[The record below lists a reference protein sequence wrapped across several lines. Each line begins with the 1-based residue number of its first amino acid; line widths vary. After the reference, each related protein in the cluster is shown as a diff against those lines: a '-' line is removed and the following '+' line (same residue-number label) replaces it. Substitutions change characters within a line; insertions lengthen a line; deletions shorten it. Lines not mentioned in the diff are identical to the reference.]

1 MWEFWRGKLNTDHT
15 SPRSNVFPLKA
26 NDQRGSAVVNF
37 KDLNLSVDE
46 LPDDVHTDSSYH
58 EDEDP
63 TNKAAIIRTKGIRS
77 DAQKNKLI
85 IIMVGL
91 PGRGK
96 TFLCN
101 KLKCYLNWLGH
112 NTSHFNVGNYRRLQ
126 KEGHEM
132 QDASFFDSQNKLGLE
147 ARSRALMTAI
157 DDVMSFLTENNGQV
171 DIFDATN
178 TTTDRRQMLIATF
191 HGRCQYIFI
200 ESICNDT
207 QVLENNYRYKM
218 KYSPDYQGLD
228 TEVALNDFKERI
240 AKYNEVYEPIND
252 RRLHYIKLIDM
263 IPDTIA
269 KLPANIPMTANT
281 GATSHHTGLQT
292 APH

>member
-178 TTTDRRQMLIATF
+178 TTTDRRQMLVSLPGGLYRLCQPSMDVGFFRLCLRAAGHCEARCGQEKRCCNSSSCPVADVTTVL
-191 HGRCQYIFI
+191 HGRLTLLCCFADCYLPW
-200 ESICNDT
+200 S
-207 QVLENNYRYKM
+207 L
-218 KYSPDYQGLD
+218 P
-228 TEVALNDFKERI
+228 
-240 AKYNEVYEPIND
+240 VY
-252 RRLHYIKLIDM
+252 LH
-263 IPDTIA
+263 
-269 KLPANIPMTANT
+269 
-281 GATSHHTGLQT
+281 
-292 APH
+292 